1 MLRTQIWKAVRPIC
15 IIALELLI
23 VGGGGGGLAFAVKG
37 DMSLPVP
44 AVRLGWLTPARQ

>member
-1 MLRTQIWKAVRPIC
+1 MLRIQIWKAVRPIC

-23 VGGGGGGLAFAVKG
+23 VGGGGLAFAVKG

-44 AVRLGWLTPARQ
+44 AVRLGWLAPARQ